1 MADVILENLQ
11 RDRLERRRRRADLRE
26 DVDAV
31 ALVLDHPLDP
41 AHLSL
46 DPVQPLD
53 ERVLLF
59 HVSVGHVSSLGL
71 EKRRSRRLFVTTK
84 TLENAIAPAATI
96 GLRSPATASGIAATL

>member
-1 MADVILENLQ
+1 MNAT
-11 RDRLERRRRRADLRE
+11 RLESGRGGRDLRE

-31 ALVLDHPLDP
+31 ALVLDHPLDS

-59 HVSVGHVSSLGL
+59 HVSVRHVSSLGL